1 MRRSWRER
9 GAEGGGGLT
18 LFLVFVKK
26 DNAVFCDL
34 TGRLLRAVG
43 HPGSGCPGV
52 AGTLHSVHEHLGI
65 VDLPVTERWTIV
77 VVVNAGHDVEEVSG
91 IAILIFGALSDP
103 GDPKHLVLG
112 GQHLTG
118 AGEGR
123 RTLRTFAGTLLGS
136 RFLIDLRGVLL

>member
-1 MRRSWRER
+1 M
-9 GAEGGGGLT
+9 
-18 LFLVFVKK
+18 
-26 DNAVFCDL
+26 
-34 TGRLLRAVG
+34 
-43 HPGSGCPGV
+43 
-52 AGTLHSVHEHLGI
+52 
-65 VDLPVTERWTIV
+65 TERWTIV